1 MEKECVLKD
10 TKIVGSPII
19 HLVSMAIL
27 LFAFW
32 MGLAGRTE
40 VKFIIYGLLTAGVT
54 SWITYPLLL
63 LPNKDGS
70 KKYFAL
76 SISIPKF
83 ISYVVWLMWQL
94 LLANLDVM
102 KATTSE
108 VLDID
113 PKVVRFY
120 FRVDNPM
127 AKVVLADSI
136 TLTPGTVTLNVTED
150 GLFEVHALTVGAAT
164 GVADGSF
171 QRKVAELYGEKLDF
185 ELVEGEE

>member
-10 TKIVGSPII
+10 AKIVGSPIV
-19 HLVSMAIL
+19 HLVGMAIL

-40 VKFIIYGLLTAGVT
+40 VKFIVYGLLTAGVT
-54 SWITYPLLL
+54 AWITYPLLL

-83 ISYVVWLMWQL
+83 FSYIVWLMWQL

-108 VLDID
+108 VLDIN
-113 PKVVRFY
+113 PQIVRFY
-120 FRVDNPM
+120 FRADNPM
-127 AKVVLADSI
+127 AAVVLADSI
-136 TLTPGTVTLNVTED
+136 TLTPGTVTMNVTED
-150 GLFEVHALTVGAAT
+150 GLFEIHALTVNAAE
-164 GVADGSF
+164 GLKDGSF
-171 QRKVAELYGEKLDF
+171 QKKVADLYGEKFDF